1 MCNSMFS
8 LFITLLFSNGAVF
21 KTMSVTKA
29 LFIDIIIAIVI
40 IIIIQLIRLRAQK

>member
-1 MCNSMFS
+1 MCHSMFS

-40 IIIIQLIRLRAQK
+40 MIIIQLIRLRAQK